1 MDDNEILK
9 TDKPEVEK
17 LMAWQKHRLEMKIS
31 YDNHQVDLEKKKIAN
46 DVARSK
52 AKWVFWF
59 ALLTFLNAGFAIFNL
74 ISNLFK

>member
-1 MDDNEILK
+1 MDTKESLEIQK
-9 TDKPEVEK
+9 AKQENA
-17 LMAWQKHRLEMKIS
+17 MAWEKHRLEMKIS

-74 ISNLFK
+74 ISNIFK